1 MVKKIFSIL
10 TTAALLLT
18 VSSTTYAGSNST
30 TPEQV
35 IPGDMDIVIELDL
48 TQNTEITSLL
58 LEASDSTKEFFEM
71 ITNVAG
77 ASKVIAG
84 FKNMDSYGDIWDS
97 KEIYIATKIGN
108 QSFKDLKRFIEEG
121 EGETFEKKGDIIPY
135 YCMFDGCIARL
146 GSYLYVTQYE
156 TNMENLVRNFY
167 KNERDVLSSNS
178 NYTEAK
184 NNALKR
190 SLLDIYINF
199 GDVLE
204 EAFSALED
212 ELYLF
217 PMGTDSFGALESLM
231 SSIIYENI
239 SINILKNRFDAKI
252 DVKYDDKK
260 MKMAG
265 IDYSDFAF
273 QPSLHNYF
281 YGPDIMFFMETSN
294 LAERFDM
301 AEEMMGELYLPTEA
315 DIPLKLVS
323 LLDKRLAFGVEVVDG
338 SYLPNFTLLAEI
350 GRNNVWKAKKL
361 VDSITEMIENY
372 IAEEDFIQLTNIED
386 ALYEAT
392 IPFDEYDAEIYGTD
406 SLTITFGINEND
418 MLVISNNGA
427 AENRI
432 NNNNTFFEQEVGH
445 QSRSLGLIYSDF
457 YAVYDYLEILNQ
469 RTPMDE
475 ALETI
480 KNLNYLSIKSFHK
493 KDSIRMNMSLH
504 YHEKGYNSLLE
515 LLRNL

>member
-1 MVKKIFSIL
+1 
-10 TTAALLLT
+10 
-18 VSSTTYAGSNST
+18 
-30 TPEQV
+30 
-35 IPGDMDIVIELDL
+35 
-48 TQNTEITSLL
+48 
-58 LEASDSTKEFFEM
+58 
-71 ITNVAG
+71 
-77 ASKVIAG
+77 
-84 FKNMDSYGDIWDS
+84 
-97 KEIYIATKIGN
+97 
-108 QSFKDLKRFIEEG
+108 
-121 EGETFEKKGDIIPY
+121 
-135 YCMFDGCIARL
+135 
-146 GSYLYVTQYE
+146 
-156 TNMENLVRNFY
+156 
-167 KNERDVLSSNS
+167 
-178 NYTEAK
+178 
-184 NNALKR
+184 
-190 SLLDIYINF
+190 
-199 GDVLE
+199 
-204 EAFSALED
+204 
-212 ELYLF
+212 
-217 PMGTDSFGALESLM
+217 
-231 SSIIYENI
+231 
-239 SINILKNRFDAKI
+239 
-252 DVKYDDKK
+252 
-260 MKMAG
+260 
-265 IDYSDFAF
+265 
-273 QPSLHNYF
+273 
-281 YGPDIMFFMETSN
+281 MFFMETSN